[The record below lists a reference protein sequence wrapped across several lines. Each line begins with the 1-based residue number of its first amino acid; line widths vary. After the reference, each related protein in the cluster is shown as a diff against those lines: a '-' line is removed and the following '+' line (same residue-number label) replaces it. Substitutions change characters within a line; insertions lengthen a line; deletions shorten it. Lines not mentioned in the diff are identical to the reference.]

1 MMLQNLNEIQ
11 NMAKFIY
18 LFNKLHLVHIEEF
31 YLFIIKFVKTIKEL
45 VNQLVVIRQVIQEN
59 VIVHIVFKSLP
70 TS

>member
-1 MMLQNLNEIQ
+1 MLQNLNEIQ

-18 LFNKLHLVHIEEF
+18 LFNKLHLVHIKEF

-70 TS
+70 SS